1 MNLGQ
6 DSPSLSSSE
15 SSRRSCAANLNALP
29 VELLAYIF
37 TFCTEVSDNPRLQ
50 KLRYPALLHITHV
63 CRHWHTIALS
73 HAPLWTSVT
82 DGLSLCWIKAF
93 MERSQTMLMD
103 FDIEI
108 TSPLYDQVF
117 FINPW
122 VHNHEN
128 IIVLLSEF
136 TRVRS
141 FHLTGSRHTI
151 RPILDSLCSSLP
163 VHSLSLNLHDDRE
176 RDRFILPDGLFG
188 GKAPIRYLQFTAGCQ
203 IVAPHWLLHSV
214 THFTSAETIPPFELL
229 DVLRQMSAL
238 THFEHHPLAF
248 LWSNLDLDKLHA
260 SSVHMPQL
268 TNLIVRP
275 GDWLDPFMLL
285 NQSLLLRAGAKRR
298 LELDLYEFLSWVDDE
313 GWTEYLSLL
322 LKAADGFR
330 HIHFSGE
337 QREGWFRLWTGS
349 AATAWEDAEFC
360 LFAKW
365 KQLGGANTNRRE
377 SLSHFVAL
385 GVAQVRKLVID
396 LPSPHPEKF
405 WYRKKDLSRSYW
417 WELLEKLPGIEEL
430 ELRTTVDR
438 KVARAWEERRASAVL
453 PAVQKVRIVAPKL
466 DLLSPQYAIIG
477 DLPHRRIIRLPNST
491 EGDVTLFPEVVCVEK
506 EIENVSSGLLA
517 LLQGLAG

>member
-6 DSPSLSSSE
+6 DSPSSSSSE
-15 SSRRSCAANLNALP
+15 SSRPSWAANLNALP
-29 VELLAYIF
+29 VELLAHIF
-37 TFCTEVSDNPRLQ
+37 TFCTEVSDDPRLP

-73 HAPLWTSVT
+73 HPPLWTSVT
-82 DGLSLCWIKAF
+82 DGLSLRWIKAF
-93 MERSQTMLMD
+93 MERSQTMLMN

-108 TSPLYDQVF
+108 TSPLYGQVMW
-117 FINPW
+117 INPW
-122 VHNHEN
+122 THDHWHED
-128 IIVLLSEF
+128 IIVLLSDF

-141 FHLTGSRHTI
+141 LHLRGSRHTI

-163 VHSLSLNLHDDRE
+163 VHSLSLNLHDDHE
-176 RDRFILPDGLFG
+176 RNCFIIPDDLFG
-188 GKAPIRYLQFTAGCQ
+188 GKAPIRYLQFTADCQ

-214 THFTSAETIPPFELL
+214 THFTSAETIPPFKLL

-238 THFEHHPLAF
+238 THFEHHPIAF
-248 LWSNLDLDKLHA
+248 LWGNLDLDKLRA

-268 TNLIVRP
+268 AKLIVHP
-275 GDWLDPFMLL
+275 GDWIDPFMLL
-285 NQSLLLRAGAKRR
+285 NQSLLLHAGAKRR
-298 LELDLYEFLSWVDDE
+298 LELDLYEFLSWIDDE
-313 GWTEYLSLL
+313 GWTEYLSPL

-337 QREGWFRLWTGS
+337 RREGWFRLWTGS

-365 KQLGGANTNRRE
+365 RQLGGGNTSRSE
-377 SLSHFVAL
+377 SLSRFAAL

-430 ELRTTVDR
+430 ELRSAVER
-438 KVARAWEERRASAVL
+438 KVACAWE
-453 PAVQKVRIVAPKL
+453 
-466 DLLSPQYAIIG
+466 YAIIG
-477 DLPHRRIIRLPNST
+477 DLPPRRIIRLPNST
-491 EGDVTLFPEVVCVEK
+491 EGDVTLFLEVVSVEK